1 MDDSINP
8 KNNTT
13 ISLIGYNTN
22 REDKWK
28 EFRKY
33 YDQSRIFKITRITKI
48 TKNWSQKVT

>member
-1 MDDSINP
+1 MDDSIKP

-13 ISLIGYNTN
+13 ISLIGYITN

-33 YDQSRIFKITRITKI
+33 YDQSRFLKYLKLL
-48 TKNWSQKVT
+48 K